1 MIKKKCLPI
10 CKSLDG
16 RFAFKH
22 YHSVSKIR
30 SHNEVVLHNETSL
43 LGVQNESK
51 AHQKS
56 QIEIKEISN
65 NFADAVIR

>member
-1 MIKKKCLPI
+1 M
-10 CKSLDG
+10 
-16 RFAFKH
+16 
-22 YHSVSKIR
+22 
-30 SHNEVVLHNETSL
+30 LHNETGL

-51 AHQKS
+51 AHRKS